1 MQSRILIVDDNPS
14 IHEDYRKILTPRHDY
29 AALGDME
36 AALFGHTVVDWRS
49 TQQRFELVV
58 AKQGEEALQ
67 AVQQAMQ
74 EQRSFALAFI
84 DMRMPP
90 GWDGLETVERL
101 WQVDPELQVVICT
114 AYSDHPWHVLMER
127 LGVSDRWLIL
137 KKPFDGIE
145 VMQLAH
151 ALSCKWALEQAAPD
165 ALMRLRAA
173 PDEWRKPGD

>member
-1 MQSRILIVDDNPS
+1 MQSRILIVDDNPA

-36 AALFGHTVVDWRS
+36 ATLFGKPVVQWQS
-49 TQQRFELVV
+49 TYQRFELIG

-67 AVQQAMQ
+67 VLQDAMYVQRPFAV
-74 EQRSFALAFI
+74 AFI

-101 WQVDPELQVVICT
+101 WEADPALQVVMCT
-114 AYSDHPWHVLMER
+114 AYSDHPWHVLMKR

-137 KKPFDGIE
+137 KKPFDAVE

-151 ALSCKWALEQAAPD
+151 ALSCKWALAQAAPEVL
-165 ALMRLRAA
+165 ARLREG